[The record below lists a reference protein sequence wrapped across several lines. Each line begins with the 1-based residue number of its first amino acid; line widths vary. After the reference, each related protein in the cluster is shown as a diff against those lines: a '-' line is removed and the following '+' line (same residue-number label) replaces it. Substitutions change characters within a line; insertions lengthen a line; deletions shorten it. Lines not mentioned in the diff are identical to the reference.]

1 MLFVGDA
8 AGNVIAL
15 NATTGATDW
24 TAAGSGSFTAAPM
37 ALGSVIYA
45 GSTSGTVYALAEAT
59 GTIKWT
65 YNAGA
70 PISAPLAS
78 EAGEILVGTPTG
90 HIFYLTANGTVTFNV
105 SLSGKTVT
113 GMAAGVGFVASQ
125 TADGT
130 VFGSKPAATDP
141 RAWVANTGTTF
152 KSSPTIVN
160 GEVFVTGQD
169 GTVRC
174 YTLPGSPPV

>member
-8 AGNVIAL
+8 AGNVVAL
-15 NATTGATDW
+15 NAATGATDW

-37 ALGSVIYA
+37 ALGSVVYA
-45 GSTSGTVYALAEAT
+45 GSTGGTVYALTEAT
-59 GTIKWT
+59 GAVRWT

-70 PISAPLAS
+70 PVSAPLAS
-78 EAGEILVGTPTG
+78 ENGVILVGTPNG
-90 HIFYLTANGTVTFNV
+90 HVVYLAVDGTVVFNV
-105 SLSGKTVT
+105 SLSGKTLT

-125 TADGT
+125 TSDGT

-141 RAWVANTGTTF
+141 RAWVATTGTTF
-152 KSSPTIVN
+152 KSSPTVVN

-169 GTVRC
+169 GMVRC